1 VFYVAAALNIVAAV
15 MSLAVLK
22 PMRIKAMARN

>member
-15 MSLAVLK
+15 MALVVLR
-22 PMRIKAMARN
+22 PMRIRAMNQA